1 MNRIKMLLW
10 QLACI
15 VLSIP
20 AFSCPSTQPDK
31 PAAEDRNI
39 SIARTGKTS
48 ANKLHLM
55 NTITAT
61 EKFVIAKLYI
71 RPESM
76 DAFRR
81 ALEELAA
88 QTRKEPGCIQYT
100 WYPEPGEEG
109 AFTLIEHYRDQ
120 AGLKYHFAQSYLADF
135 VKKME
140 GWKSKDLKVYFLSSE
155 PDALKEDK

>member
-1 MNRIKMLLW
+1 M
-10 QLACI
+10 
-15 VLSIP
+15 
-20 AFSCPSTQPDK
+20 ST
-31 PAAEDRNI
+31 
-39 SIARTGKTS
+39 T
-48 ANKLHLM
+48 
-55 NTITAT
+55 TAT

-76 DAFRR
+76 EEFRM
-81 ALEELAA
+81 ALDGLAA
-88 QTRKEPGCIQYT
+88 LTRKEPGCIQYT

-109 AFTLIEHYRDQ
+109 TFTLIEHYRDQ
-120 AGLKYHFAQSYLADF
+120 AGLKHHFAQPYLAEF